1 MATSLEKFNI
11 KTLNVF
17 ILGFGFFLS
26 QFYIFSSGL
35 PQPAHIFIILSIFI
49 FFIFHN
55 EIKVFE
61 SKYLI
66 FFVCYTIFINIYYT
80 FLIDDLSYIVST
92 IYWIFNLILFLTL
105 VSLGD
110 VYVKKLFYYLKY
122 IIPVSL
128 IINIMIWAVG
138 AGRYD
143 FSPRYNGYFN
153 DPNQMAFWVL
163 CSCAIGLILFNN
175 LKFKIIV
182 FSLSFF
188 LILLTMS
195 RSATLGFLIL
205 TLGLIFQHK
214 SRLDFKIIFS
224 LISLLVAI
232 VSFFILLKFGFLD
245 NIVTRFSEGIQQN
258 DDQVS
263 SRGFD
268 ILINFPEYLLFGAG
282 QGAYYLYSDTGNE
295 IHSTWFGVLF
305 YYGIIG
311 FFLFVSFL
319 FNIFKRLDFAEKIIF
334 LSPMFYGFFTYNA
347 RTLLFW
353 FLVAIFL
360 LYSKHRE
367 QL

>member
-1 MATSLEKFNI
+1 MYLRLGQ
-11 KTLNVF
+11 LNLF
-17 ILGFGFFLS
+17 LIILGFFLS
-26 QFYIFSSGL
+26 QFYIFPSGL
-35 PQPAHIFIILSIFI
+35 PQPSHIFIVFSFII

-55 EIKVFE
+55 KVKIND
-61 SKYLI
+61 SKPLI
-66 FFVCYTIFINIYYT
+66 YFVVYVIFINIYYT
-80 FLIDDLSYIVST
+80 LIISDLSYIVST
-92 IYWIFNLILFLTL
+92 IYWIFNLILFLVL
-105 VSLGD
+105 VNLNILSI
-110 VYVKKLFYYLKY
+110 KKLFHYLKF
-122 IIPVSL
+122 IIPLSL

-182 FSLSFF
+182 YSLSFF

-295 IHSTWFGVLF
+295 IHSTWFGILF

-311 FFLFVSFL
+311 FFLFLSFL
-319 FNIFKRLDFAEKIIF
+319 FNIFKKLDFAEKIIF
-334 LSPMFYGFFTYNA
+334 LGPIFYGFFTYNA

-353 FLVAIFL
+353 FLVIIFL
-360 LYSKHRE
+360 LHSKYRE

>member
-1 MATSLEKFNI
+1 MSLNI
-11 KTLNVF
+11 NSLNIFF
-17 ILGFGFFLS
+17 IGLGFFLS
-26 QFYIFSSGL
+26 GFYIFPSGL
-35 PQPAHIFIILSIFI
+35 PQLAHIFIILS
-49 FFIFHN
+49 FFIFVFFN
-55 EIKVFE
+55 NKLKVIGVRP
-61 SKYLI
+61 LI
-66 FFVCYTIFINIYYT
+66 FFVCYAVFINIYYT
-80 FLIDDLSYIVST
+80 FLIDDLSYIIST
-92 IYWIFNLILFLTL
+92 IYWIFNLIFFWVL
-105 VSLGD
+105 VSLESTHT
-110 VYVKKLFYYLKY
+110 KKLFHYLSF
-122 IIPVSL
+122 IIPISL
-128 IINIMIWAVG
+128 IINIIIWAVG

-182 FSLSFF
+182 YSLSFF

-195 RSATLGFLIL
+195 RSATIGFLLL
-205 TLGLIFQHK
+205 TLGLVFQHK
-214 SRLDFKIIFS
+214 SRLDLKIIFS
-224 LISLLVAI
+224 LISLFITIA
-232 VSFFILLKFGFLD
+232 SFFILLHFGFLD

-295 IHSTWFGVLF
+295 IHSTWLGILF
-305 YYGIIG
+305 YYGVVG
-311 FFLFVSFL
+311 FFLFIYFL
-319 FNIFKRLDFAEKIIF
+319 FKIFKKLDFAEKIIF
-334 LSPMFYGFFTYNA
+334 LGPMFYGFFTYNA
-347 RTLLFW
+347 RTLAFW

-367 QL
+367 KS